1 MKNEG
6 APAFDTGVYGS
17 ERQASGVARASDGEG
32 RVGVTLGRWV
42 VAVVV
47 AIVFAIVAPVVVATV
62 IAVIATIVAPAVG
75 CRRCRPSS

>member
-6 APAFDTGVYGS
+6 ALAFDTGVYGS

-32 RVGVTLGRWV
+32 RAGVALGRWV

-47 AIVFAIVAPVVVATV
+47 AVVFAVIAAIIVATV
-62 IAVIATIVAPAVG
+62 VAVITAIAAPGVG